1 MAKTVQS
8 KKVIQEKQ
16 KPPIIPEKYQDLFYI
31 VLLILLIFGFFSP
44 AILGGGF
51 NAMDN
56 AASESF
62 KTYLEQANKD
72 GKFPLWIPYIFSGMP
87 SYASLLTT
95 GARSWDIISMIF
107 IGATKFVGTLFS
119 SDVARVSCFYVMYA
133 LGMFW
138 LMRFK
143 KHQRFVAFFTAFAA
157 VFSTYVI
164 TWIMIGHN
172 TKPIVFA
179 MFPFI
184 ILFLEKLKERFSL
197 VYAVLLVFA
206 VHIMML
212 GSHLQMIFYG
222 FCAFGLYILF
232 ELLHSLFTKKN
243 VLGIIRSAVILAA
256 AGGLAFV
263 LSADRYLSTMEY
275 TPYSTRGS
283 APIIKTEKQHQDASG
298 GNDYDYATM
307 WSFSPQETMTF
318 LVPNYYGFGRIEYK
332 GELTQNQPVQVSTY
346 WGQKESEDSPPYMGI
361 LVLGLGIIGFIM
373 FRKDPFIQFLLV
385 LSLFSLLL
393 SFGKTL
399 PVLYDLFFNLVPSFN
414 KFRAPSMSLALMHFA
429 FPILAGYGLTAIL
442 NWRKK
447 LEESDKKI
455 LYGGIIAAGAFLVIG
470 FLFSGA
476 FKTSYMDSFT
486 SSAVGQKFPAEI
498 HDFIWSNMIN
508 DWYITALIALVMG
521 ILALFYVRKK
531 IAGTVFLTAV
541 TILLVFDM
549 WRVDYRPMEVAEK
562 PIQNEIFKR
571 TDVID
576 FLKNDKSIFRIADFV
591 SQPAN
596 VPAYFRLENVN
607 GYHAAKM
614 RIYQDLMDVA
624 NLDQA
629 AGSTSVV
636 YNPFLWNLMNVKYL
650 IAEGKIYE
658 GLEPVFQSRQSKSF
672 VFQNPGFL
680 PRTFFVNT
688 TQVAKQ
694 MDILK
699 NLKNGDYNPKE
710 VAYIEK
716 TLPIQIDVPD
726 SSCYSK
732 VLTHKNEY
740 IKIEAKASGNN
751 LLYISEIYYPVSWRA
766 YVDNKEV
773 PIYKT
778 NFAFRSVVVPK
789 GKHTIEMKFESKKF
803 ETGKTLSMITGIVL
817 NLLVIVAVLIEI
829 RRKKSSKE
837 LTIDN

>member
-16 KPPIIPEKYQDLFYI
+16 KPPIIPEKYQDIFYI

-44 AILGGGF
+44 AIFGGGF

-62 KTYLEQANKD
+62 KTYLDQANKD

-133 LGMFW
+133 LGMYW

-143 KHQRFVAFFTAFAA
+143 KHPRFVSFFTAFAA

-232 ELLHSLFTKKN
+232 ELIHSLITKKH
-243 VLGIIRSAVILAA
+243 VLGIIRSAVILAL

-283 APIIKTEKQHQDASG
+283 APIVKTEKQHQDASG

-318 LVPNYYGFGRIEYK
+318 FVPNYYGFGRIEYK
-332 GELTQNQPVQVSTY
+332 GELSQNQPIQVSTY

-385 LSLFSLLL
+385 LSIFSLLL
-393 SFGKTL
+393 SFGKNL
-399 PVLYDLFFNLVPSFN
+399 PILYDLFFNTVPSFN
-414 KFRAPSMSLALMHFA
+414 KFRAPSMALALMHFA
-429 FPILAGYGLTAIL
+429 MPILAGYGLSAIL
-442 NWRKK
+442 SWRKK
-447 LEESDKKI
+447 LEDSDKKV
-455 LYGGIIAAGAFLVIG
+455 LNVGIIAAGAFLVIG
-470 FLFSGA
+470 FIFSA
-476 FKTSYMDSFT
+476 LFKTSYMDAFT
-486 SSAVGQKFPAEI
+486 ESAIGQKLPTEI

-508 DWYITALIALVMG
+508 DWYVTALIAVAM
-521 ILALFYVRKK
+521 AVASLFYVRKK
-531 IAGTVFLTAV
+531 IGTGIFFTVAAL
-541 TILLVFDM
+541 LLVFDM
-549 WRVDYRPMEVAEK
+549 WRVDYRPMEIAEK

-576 FLKNDKSIFRIADFV
+576 FLNNDKSKYRIADFV
-591 SQPAN
+591 SQPSN
-596 VPAYFRLENVN
+596 VPAYYMLENVN

-636 YNPFLWNLMNVKYL
+636 YNPFLWNLMNVKY
-650 IAEGKIYE
+650 IISEGKIYE
-658 GLEPVFQSRQSKSF
+658 GLEPVFQSQQTKSF

-680 PRTFFVNT
+680 PRTFFVKS

-699 NLKNGDYNPKE
+699 HLKNGDFNPVE
-710 VAYIEK
+710 LAYIEK
-716 TLPIQIDVPD
+716 ALPVQLTEPD
-726 SSCYSK
+726 STCYSK
-732 VLTHKNEY
+732 VLTHKNEL
-740 IKIEAKASGNN
+740 IKIEAQASGNN
-751 LLYISEIYYPVSWRA
+751 LLYISEIYYPVSWKA
-766 YVDNKEV
+766 YIDGKETE
-773 PIYKT
+773 IYKT

-789 GKHTIEMKFESKKF
+789 GKHTIEMKFESKNF
-803 ETGKTLSMITGIVL
+803 ETGKTLSMITGIIL

-829 RRKKSSKE
+829 RRRKSSKE
-837 LTIDN
+837 LTIEN